1 MAKRILLGL
10 AILFA
15 VLVFLFTLLVVALV
29 IFGTSTASGVT
40 LPNGCTVSASAR
52 SLYLGVES
60 NGNSAIVRTMR
71 TKVVIEPTKFI
82 IDDQFTG
89 VIPAGAKA
97 VDIKIDGRDVE
108 ITADGV
114 PATPARP

>member
-15 VLVFLFTLLVVALV
+15 VLVFLFILLVVALV

-89 VIPAGAKA
+89 AIPANAKA
-97 VDIKIDGRDVE
+97 VNVNIDGRAVE

-114 PATPARP
+114 PVTPARP

>member
-15 VLVFLFTLLVVALV
+15 AMFFVLFILLVAISLFT
-29 IFGTSTASGVT
+29 TSTASGVT
-40 LPNGCTVSASAR
+40 LPNGCAVSVSAR
-52 SLYLGVES
+52 SPYLGVES
-60 NGNSAIVRTMR
+60 NGNKAIVRTMR

-82 IDDQFTG
+82 VDDRYTG
-89 VIPAGAKA
+89 PIPAGAKA

-114 PATPARP
+114 PVTPARP

>member
-15 VLVFLFTLLVVALV
+15 VLVFLFILLVVAMI

-40 LPNGCTVSASAR
+40 LPNGRTVNASIR
-52 SLYLGVES
+52 SVYHGIET
-60 NGNSAIVRTMR
+60 NGNTAIIRTMR
-71 TKVVIEPTKFI
+71 AKVVIEPTKFI

-89 VIPAGAKA
+89 AIPAGAKA
-97 VDIKIDGRDVE
+97 VNVNIDGREVK

-114 PATPARP
+114 PVTPPNP